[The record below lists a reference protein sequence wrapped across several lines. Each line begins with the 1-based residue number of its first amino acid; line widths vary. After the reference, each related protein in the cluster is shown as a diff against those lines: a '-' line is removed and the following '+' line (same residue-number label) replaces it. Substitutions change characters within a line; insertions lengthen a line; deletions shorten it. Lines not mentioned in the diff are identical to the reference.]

1 VEEVGKILPAIL
13 KRNLRGTDARVV
25 EILAPFWPH
34 VAGKAMAQ
42 QCQPV
47 AFREGTLTLAT
58 ECSCWSAQLR
68 QMAEEIRAEINSF
81 LGKPVVKK
89 LRVQRVARFER
100 RGRPEPHGKF
110 PPRSP

>member
-1 VEEVGKILPAIL
+1 MEKVGKILPAIF
-13 KRNLRGTDARVV
+13 KRNLQSTDARVV
-25 EILAPFWPH
+25 EILVPFWPF

-58 ECSCWSAQLR
+58 ECPSWSAQLH

-81 LGKPVVKK
+81 LGQPVVKR
-89 LRVQRVARFER
+89 LRVQRVPRFGPTR
-100 RGRPEPHGKF
+100 SSRT
-110 PPRSP
+110 PRQIPRA